1 MCIRDRPLAHPTAFA
16 LTRQEVQGYQ
26 VNPFGRQDFSR
37 VAVKR

>member
-1 MCIRDRPLAHPTAFA
+1 
-16 LTRQEVQGYQ
+16 VQGYQ

>member
-1 MCIRDRPLAHPTAFA
+1 LPLAHPPGFA
-16 LTRQEVQGYQ
+16 RDNEWVQGYQ

>member
-1 MCIRDRPLAHPTAFA
+1 
-16 LTRQEVQGYQ
+16 RQEVQGYQ